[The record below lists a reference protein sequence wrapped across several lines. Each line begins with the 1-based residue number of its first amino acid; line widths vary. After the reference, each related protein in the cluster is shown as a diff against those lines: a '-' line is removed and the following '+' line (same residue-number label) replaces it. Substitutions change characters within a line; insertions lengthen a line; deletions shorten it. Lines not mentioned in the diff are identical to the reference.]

1 MNPLRLRVATYN
13 IHKCRGL
20 DGRMLPSRIAKVLK
34 EVDADVIAL
43 QEVLNHPGKTRTHH
57 QSEFIAGELG
67 MHSCMGTNR
76 ELRGGTYGNATLSR
90 FPILDFSNYDIS
102 VTRRE
107 PRGCLRADI
116 ELNGQFLLHLF
127 NVHLGTSYRERREQA
142 RKLCTPELLL
152 NPAWKGSPIVLGDFN
167 EWTRGLATRLLA
179 QHFQNVKVEKTLPF
193 MQTYPWFFP
202 FLHLDHIYFEQGLEL
217 KSMRLHRSRTALI
230 ASDHLPIVAEFVVTG
245 ATKSD

>member
-1 MNPLRLRVATYN
+1 MNPIGLRVATYN

-20 DGRMLPSRIAKVLK
+20 DGRIVPSRIARVLK

-43 QEVLNHPGKTRTHH
+43 QEVLNRPGKTPTHH
-57 QSEFIAGELG
+57 QSEFIAAELE

-76 ELRGGTYGNATLSR
+76 EFRGGTYGNAILSR
-90 FPILDFSNYDIS
+90 FPILDFANHDIS
-102 VTRRE
+102 VAGRE

-116 ELNGQFLLHLF
+116 DLKGQLLLHLF

-152 NPAWKGSPIVLGDFN
+152 DPVWKGSRIVLGDFN

-179 QHFQNVKVEKTLPF
+179 KHFQSVKVEKKLPF
-193 MQTYPWFFP
+193 LQTYPGFFP
-202 FLHLDHIYFEQGLEL
+202 FLHLDHIYFEPGLEL

-230 ASDHLPIVAEFVVTG
+230 ASDHLPIIAEFVVTG